1 VSVGVLTR
9 VFPPELVD
17 AVLLESGRLQQ
28 RKRALPSRLVVYY
41 VLAMGLFSE
50 ASYEEVMRQLTEGLA
65 WSSSWG
71 ASWVV
76 PGKAAIARARQR
88 LGVEPLEMLY
98 RAVAVPL
105 STRET
110 VGAFY
115 RGWRLVSLDGSCLD
129 VADTPANAAAFGRPG
144 SSRREGG
151 GAFPQVRLV
160 GVCESGS
167 HAIVDAEV
175 APYTVSERVLA
186 GRLVERLTPGVLC
199 LADRGIFGFERF
211 NTARQ
216 AGAELVWRVMAKQ
229 TLPVVKRFRDGSFL
243 SRLEVPR
250 GVEASDAQR
259 LVRVVEYTLDAGVTA
274 ERDAAADASST
285 YRLVTSI
292 LEPKRAPAAELARL
306 YPERWEIE
314 SALDELKTHQRGP
327 RAVLRSKSR
336 DGVLQEVYGLLLTH
350 YAIRRV
356 MHDAALSAGIDP
368 DRLSFV
374 RSLRAARRS
383 ARGST
388 GSSPHEAS

>member
-1 VSVGVLTR
+1 
-9 VFPPELVD
+9 LVD
-17 AVLLESGRLQQ
+17 AVLLETGRVQQ

-88 LGVEPLEMLY
+88 LGVEPLELLY
-98 RAVAVPL
+98 RAVAVRL

-115 RGWRLVSLDGSCLD
+115 RAWRLVSLGGSCLD
-129 VADTPANAAAFGRPG
+129 VADTAANEAAFGRPG

-186 GRLVERLTPGVLC
+186 GRLVERLTPGLLC
-199 LADRGIFGFERF
+199 LADRGI
-211 NTARQ
+211 
-216 AGAELVWRVMAKQ
+216 
-229 TLPVVKRFRDGSFL
+229 
-243 SRLEVPR
+243 
-250 GVEASDAQR
+250 
-259 LVRVVEYTLDAGVTA
+259 
-274 ERDAAADASST
+274 
-285 YRLVTSI
+285 
-292 LEPKRAPAAELARL
+292 
-306 YPERWEIE
+306 
-314 SALDELKTHQRGP
+314 
-327 RAVLRSKSR
+327 
-336 DGVLQEVYGLLLTH
+336 YGLSGQLH
-350 YAIRRV
+350 KYADV
-356 MHDAALSAGIDP
+356 
-368 DRLSFV
+368 
-374 RSLRAARRS
+374 
-383 ARGST
+383 T
-388 GSSPHEAS
+388 